1 MTTEVVKHDRSGNSV
16 PPPILIRVEI
26 ERIRC
31 HGRNPRRLPNPEHER
46 IRASIRTLGL
56 DQPLVVTREPGS
68 PDYILCGGST
78 RLRILREL
86 FEETGDER
94 FRRANCI
101 VRPWEGESGVL
112 FAHLRDN
119 ELHGGLA
126 FIDRALAVLDARSL
140 LEREHGV
147 ERLGPHRL
155 EVLFRERGLG
165 LGQAMISVMLYAAEA
180 LWPVIPQALSAGLDL
195 SGVEG
200 IRDLE
205 HAARA
210 IWVRREPD
218 GAAPG
223 DVSGQTRFQEVFNE
237 LCRRYDG
244 PEWDIEPLRDALEY
258 EISEELDQVR
268 ALIRLEL
275 EAELDSG
282 RLPLPDPC
290 PVDRSHH
297 GGCVGN
303 PDRDMGAAGGC
314 VGDHGQE

>member
-1 MTTEVVKHDRSGNSV
+1 MLAPV
-16 PPPILIRVEI
+16 LIPVEI

-31 HGRNPRRLPNPEHER
+31 HGRNPRRQPNPEHER
-46 IRASIRTLGL
+46 LRASIRTLGL
-56 DQPLVVTREPGS
+56 DQPLVVTREPDS
-68 PDYILCGGST
+68 PEYTLCGGST

-112 FAHLRDN
+112 LAHLRDN
-119 ELHGGLA
+119 ELHGGLT

-140 LEREHGV
+140 LEREHGAG
-147 ERLGPHRL
+147 RLGPQRL
-155 EVLFRERGLG
+155 EILFRERGLG
-165 LGQAMISVMLYAAEA
+165 LGQAMIAVMLYAAEV
-180 LWPVIPQALSAGLDL
+180 LWPVMPQALSAGLGL

-205 HAARA
+205 HAART
-210 IWVRREPD
+210 IWARREPD
-218 GAAPG
+218 GVAPV
-223 DVSGQTRFQEVFNE
+223 DETGQTRFQQVFNE

-258 EISEELDQVR
+258 EISEELEQVR
-268 ALIRLEL
+268 ALVRLEL

-282 RLPLPDPC
+282 RLPLPPPC
-290 PVDRSHH
+290 PVDRSHR
-297 GGCVGN
+297 GGHAGN
-303 PDRDMGAAGGC
+303 PDRDVGTAGGG
-314 VGDHGQE
+314 VGDHEQE